1 MIITITLNPAIDRR
15 LRLDHVINLNHLNR
29 AVESVREPGGKGI
42 TVTRAINALGGD
54 SVAIGFCGGQ
64 NGRIIKDMMTSMN
77 IMHDFVDVAGQSRVN
92 IQVIDQNGQHT
103 EFNERGPKISEHDFL
118 RLLERMESYLDEKN
132 IFVVSGSLPPSFPL
146 ANYRKLLKTI
156 KKAGCRLVVDAA
168 GEILR
173 EALAFEPDFV
183 KPSLFELAEFVGEE
197 PTTDPEL
204 TVQRARQL
212 LDAGAKAVCVSM
224 AHEGSVFV
232 AKDHHEAL
240 YVVSDPKIEDCGS
253 IGTGDAMVGA
263 IANSLA
269 KDLDIYDLAKYA
281 VAMGRACARLPGTE
295 MASLKKV
302 YQVFETLK
310 VYTV

>member
-232 AKDHHEAL
+232 TKDHHEAL

>member
-15 LRLDHVINLNHLNR
+15 MRLDHQVNLNHLNR
-29 AVESVREPGGKGI
+29 TKESVREPGGKGI

-64 NGRIIKDMMTSMN
+64 NGRILKDMMTSMN
-77 IMHDFVDVAGQSRVN
+77 IMHDFVDVAGQTRVN
-92 IQVIDQNGQHT
+92 IQIIDPKGQHT
-103 EFNERGPKISEHDFL
+103 EFNEPGPRISEHDFL
-118 RLLERMESYLDEKN
+118 RLLEKMDGYLDDRN
-132 IFVVSGSLPPSFPL
+132 IFVVSGSLPPNFPL
-146 ANYRKLLKTI
+146 ANYRKMLKTI
-156 KKAGCRLVVDAA
+156 KKAGCHLVIDAA
-168 GEILR
+168 GDILR

-183 KPSLFELAEFVGEE
+183 KPSLFELAEFVGEQ
-197 PTTDPEL
+197 PTTDPE
-204 TVQRARQL
+204 TSVARARQML
-212 LDAGAKAVCVSM
+212 EAGAQAVCVSM

-232 AKDHHEAL
+232 SKHHHEAL
-240 YVVSDPKIEDCGS
+240 YVNSEPKIEDCGS

-269 KDLDIYDLAKYA
+269 KGLDIYELSKYT

-302 YQVFETLK
+302 YQVYETVKL
-310 VYTV
+310 YTV

>member
-15 LRLDHVINLNHLNR
+15 MRLDHVVHLNHLNR
-29 AVESVREPGGKGI
+29 TLGSVREPGGKGI
-42 TVTRAINALGGD
+42 TVARAINALGGD

-92 IQVIDQNGQHT
+92 VQVIDPSGQHT
-103 EFNERGPKISEHDFL
+103 EFNEPGPEISDHDFL
-118 RLLERMESYLDEKN
+118 RLIDKMEGYLDEKN
-132 IFVVSGSLPPSFPL
+132 IFVVSGSLPPNFPM
-146 ANYRKLLKTI
+146 AHYRKLLRTV

-173 EALAFEPDFV
+173 EALAFEPDYV
-183 KPSLFELAEFVGEE
+183 KPSLFELAEFVGEQ
-197 PTTDPEL
+197 PTTDPE
-204 TVQRARQL
+204 TAVARARQM
-212 LDAGAKAVCVSM
+212 LDAGAQAVCVSM

-232 AKDHHEAL
+232 SKHHHEAL
-240 YVVSDPKIEDCGS
+240 YVNSEPKIEDCGS
-253 IGTGDAMVGA
+253 IGTGDAVVGA

-269 KDLDIYDLAKYA
+269 KGFDIYELAKYT

-302 YQVFETLK
+302 YQVYETIK
-310 VYTV
+310 IYTV

>member
-156 KKAGCRLVVDAA
+156 KKAGCRLVVDAV

-232 AKDHHEAL
+232 TKDHHEAL

>member
-15 LRLDHVINLNHLNR
+15 MRLDHQVNLNHLNR
-29 AVESVREPGGKGI
+29 TKESVREPGGKGI

-54 SVAIGFCGGQ
+54 SVALGFCGGQ
-64 NGRIIKDMMTSMN
+64 NGRILKDMMTSMN
-77 IMHDFVDVAGQSRVN
+77 IMHDFVDIPGQTRVN
-92 IQVIDQNGQHT
+92 IQIIDPKGQHT
-103 EFNERGPKISEHDFL
+103 EFNEPGPQISEHDFL
-118 RLLERMESYLDEKN
+118 RLLEKLEMYLDDRN
-132 IFVVSGSLPPSFPL
+132 IFVVSGSLPPSFPM

-156 KKAGCRLVVDAA
+156 KKANCHLIIDAA
-168 GEILR
+168 SEILR

-183 KPSLFELAEFVGEE
+183 KPSLFELADFVGEQ

-204 TVQRARQL
+204 AVSRARQM
-212 LDAGAKAVCVSM
+212 LDAGAQAVCVSM

-232 AKDHHEAL
+232 SKHHHEAL
-240 YVVSDPKIEDCGS
+240 YVNCEPKIEDCGS

-263 IANSLA
+263 IANSIA
-269 KDLDIYDLAKYA
+269 KGLDIYELAKYT

-302 YQVFETLK
+302 YQVYET
-310 VYTV
+310 VRIYTV